1 MRRGRLIA
9 AAAMLSAAAA
19 AAQTPDPQRIAEE
32 EAILA
37 EAGIVLPCRFGR
49 FYVGVTLPGELRR
62 HQVRTRYGMLT
73 HERRRRDASISM
85 TVRYT
90 LGSSDETLLDADRA
104 ILDNL
109 LTSLTL
115 VREYAGAPG
124 PDGAVGRVYRYES
137 QGRPAMV
144 GSFHWRRGERLIQI
158 QAWAY
163 GTRYES
169 VWADIERLIGEI
181 ATPREPR
188 GRTRRC
194 PDWSEMKPVLALPD

>member
-1 MRRGRLIA
+1 MRRGRLTA
-9 AAAMLSAAAA
+9 AALGLAATAA
-19 AAQTPDPQRIAEE
+19 AAQIPDPQRIAEE

-37 EAGIVLPCRFGR
+37 EAGIVLPCRFNH

-62 HQVRTRYGMLT
+62 HQVRIRYGMLT

-90 LGSSDETLLDADRA
+90 LGSSEETLLDADRA

-115 VREYAGAPG
+115 VREYAGSPG
-124 PDGAVGRVYRYES
+124 PEGAVGRAYRYEL

-144 GSFHWRRGERLIQI
+144 GSFHWRRGERRIHF

-169 VWADIERLIGEI
+169 VWADIERLVREI

-194 PDWSEMKPVLALPD
+194 PDWSEMRPVLTLPD